1 MFKTITLKDAKG
13 NDIDVEFLANAATP
27 LRYKS
32 IFKAD
37 LLTSFAN
44 ARSEKPDGTVSYNID
59 FLPELS
65 FIMAMQSKAADDEKV
80 RLDKLGM
87 NDFINWLET
96 LDSFTLENHAEE
108 IVSVYYGN
116 TETTSEA
123 KKNNEEQSEK

>member
-1 MFKTITLKDAKG
+1 MYKSITLQNAKG
-13 NDIDVEFLANAATP
+13 EDVEIGFLANAATS
-27 LRYKS
+27 LRYKN
-32 IFKAD
+32 IFRND
-37 LLTSFAN
+37 LLTKFAN
-44 ARSEKPDGTVSYNID
+44 AKKENEDGTVNFNID

-80 RLDKLGM
+80 KLDKLGM

-96 LDSFTLENHAEE
+96 LDSFTLEDHAEE

-123 KKNNEEQSEK
+123 KKNNEKQSEK

>member
-1 MFKTITLKDAKG
+1 MYKSITLQNAKG
-13 NDIDVEFLANAATP
+13 EDVEIGFLANAATP
-27 LRYKS
+27 LRYKN
-32 IFKAD
+32 IFRND
-37 LLTSFAN
+37 LLTKFAN
-44 ARSEKPDGTVSYNID
+44 AKKENEDGTVNFDID

-80 RLDKLGM
+80 KLDKLGM

-116 TETTSEA
+116 TETTSKA